1 MPLTPWARIQTADN
15 PRMTRY
21 CALKILPVACVSLLL
36 FTQVAKA
43 SCNGLTADANHISD
57 KAKAVQSYEKAH
69 DDYTARVSW
78 NAMNHYAL
86 LGANEFKSCDDT
98 TSRLLYSV
106 SFADATA
113 VGMHYGMLPWSEGT
127 HDIGAALQ
135 IIDALPHSP
144 TVEKEWNLVHRLYL
158 QTCGMRNTRC
168 ARQAY

>member
-1 MPLTPWARIQTADN
+1 
-15 PRMTRY
+15 MTRY
-21 CALKILPVACVSLLL
+21 SALKILPVACVSLLL

-43 SCNGLTADANHISD
+43 SCNALTADANRMSD
-57 KAKAVQSYEKAH
+57 EAKAVQSYEKAH
-69 DDYTARVSW
+69 DDYQARVLW
-78 NAMNHYAL
+78 NAMNHSAL

-127 HDIGAALQ
+127 HNISGALQ
-135 IIDALPHSP
+135 IIDALPHTP
-144 TVEKEWNLVHRLYL
+144 AVEKEWNLVHRLYL
-158 QTCGMRNTRC
+158 QTCGMHNAHC